1 MNAKEFLSRGINLER
16 RVETITDQI
25 EHYKSIVNKC
35 TVTYSD
41 SPKSTTS
48 SYRLEDCTQKIMDL
62 QSELCEA
69 VADLVD
75 VTCDIARTIS
85 KVENYDYEDLLVKR
99 YVLGEPWEKIAE
111 EMNYS
116 EQHIHR
122 LHGEALKKNFRRE
135 SKCDG
140 MRVYS

>member
-99 YVLGEPWEKIAE
+99 YVLGETWEKIAE

-122 LHGEALKKNFRRE
+122 LHGEALKKI
-135 SKCDG
+135 SDV
-140 MRVYS
+140 RVNVME

>member
-62 QSELCEA
+62 QAELCEA

-122 LHGEALKKNFRRE
+122 LHGEADYWR
-135 SKCDG
+135 DG
-140 MRVYS
+140 CRAKE